1 MFHAKVAWKM
11 CNKYQGV
18 IQMLKR
24 KIENTLLNWLKTE
37 NRNPLILKGC
47 RQCGKTFSV
56 LRFAQQH
63 YKHVVY
69 LNFFENPDY
78 KTIFEGS
85 LKVDDVV
92 LMMSA
97 FVGTDVRFV
106 PHKTVIVLDEI
117 QECPRARAALKFFK
131 LDGRFDVLATGSLL
145 GISGYRS
152 VDYSVP
158 VGYETII
165 DMFPL
170 DFEEFLWAN
179 GIENSL
185 IALLKRCLEEEK
197 PIPEAL
203 HQRMRALLLQY
214 VVVGGM
220 PHIVDR
226 FIKEKNIALVR
237 EEQKLLIRSYKDDMV
252 KYAQGADKSR
262 IRECYESIPK
272 QLARDNK
279 KFQFS
284 LIKKTARSNQYVGS
298 IQWLEDTGLI
308 RRCYNLTLPEL
319 PLEGNACHD
328 KFKVYMADIG
338 LLIGMLEDGTERY
351 ILQGDLFGYKGAI
364 FENLVADFFI
374 KMKRPLY
381 YFQKDTGLEVDFVM
395 RYKSEAVLL
404 EVKATSGNTKSTRT
418 ILKHPEK
425 YHVYSAIK
433 LGDYNV
439 GRREQLLTL
448 PLYMGF
454 LLSER

>member
-1 MFHAKVAWKM
+1 
-11 CNKYQGV
+11 
-18 IQMLKR
+18 MLKR
-24 KIENTLLNWLKTE
+24 KIEKTLLNWLNTE

-78 KTIFEGS
+78 RTIFEGS

-97 FVGTDVRFV
+97 FVGANVRFI
-106 PHKTVIVLDEI
+106 PHETVIVLDEI

-152 VDYSVP
+152 EDYSVP

-179 GIENSL
+179 GIEDSL
-185 IALLKRCLEEEK
+185 IVLLKQCLEEER
-197 PIPEAL
+197 PVPEAL
-203 HQRMRALLLQY
+203 HQRMRDLLLQY

-220 PHIVDR
+220 PHIVDQ
-226 FIKEKNIALVR
+226 FIKEKNVAFVR
-237 EEQKLLIRSYKDDMV
+237 EEQKLLIRSFEDDMV

-262 IRECYESIPK
+262 IRECFESIPK

-298 IQWLEDTGLI
+298 LQWLEDTGLI
-308 RRCYNLTLPEL
+308 LRCYNLTLPEL

-328 KFKVYMADIG
+328 KFKVYMADTG
-338 LLIGMLEDGTERY
+338 LFVGMLEDGTERD

-395 RYKSEAVLL
+395 RYKGAAVLL

-425 YHVYSAIK
+425 YHVHSAIK

-439 GRREQLLTL
+439 GRREQLLRL

>member
-1 MFHAKVAWKM
+1 
-11 CNKYQGV
+11 
-18 IQMLKR
+18 MLKR
-24 KIENTLLNWLKTE
+24 KIEKTLLNWLNTE

-78 KTIFEGS
+78 RAIFEGS

-97 FVGTDVRFV
+97 FVGANVRFI
-106 PHKTVIVLDEI
+106 PHETVIVLDEI

-152 VDYSVP
+152 EDYSVP

-179 GIENSL
+179 GIEDSL
-185 IALLKRCLEEEK
+185 IALLKQCLEEER
-197 PIPEAL
+197 PVPEAL
-203 HQRMRALLLQY
+203 HQRMRDLLLQY

-220 PHIVDR
+220 PHIVDQ
-226 FIKEKNIALVR
+226 FIKEKNVAFVR
-237 EEQKLLIRSYKDDMV
+237 EEQKLLIRSFEDDMV
-252 KYAQGADKSR
+252 KYAQSADKSR
-262 IRECYESIPK
+262 IRECFESISK

-298 IQWLEDTGLI
+298 LQWLEDTGLI

-328 KFKVYMADIG
+328 KFKVYMADTG
-338 LLIGMLEDGTERY
+338 LFVGMLEDGTERD

-381 YFQKDTGLEVDFVM
+381 YFRKDSGLEIDFIM
-395 RYKSEAVLL
+395 CYKGEAVLL
-404 EVKATSGNTKSTRT
+404 EVKAKSGNTKSTRT

-425 YHVYSAIK
+425 YHVHSAIK

>member
-1 MFHAKVAWKM
+1 
-11 CNKYQGV
+11 
-18 IQMLKR
+18 MLKR
-24 KIENTLLNWLKTE
+24 KIEETLLNWFKTE

-56 LRFAQQH
+56 LQFARQN
-63 YKHVVY
+63 YKHVIY

-97 FVGTDVRFV
+97 FVGADVRFV

-152 VDYSVP
+152 ENYSVP

-179 GIENSL
+179 GIEDSL
-185 IALLKRCLEEEK
+185 VALLKQCLEEER
-197 PIPEAL
+197 PVPEAL
-203 HQRMRALLLQY
+203 HQRMRGLLLQY

-220 PHIVDR
+220 PHVVDQFVR
-226 FIKEKNIALVR
+226 EKNIALVR
-237 EEQKLLIRSYKDDMV
+237 EEQKLLIRSFEDDMV

-262 IRECYESIPK
+262 IRECFESIPK

-298 IQWLEDTGLI
+298 LQWLEDTGLI

-328 KFKVYMADIG
+328 KFKVYMADTG
-338 LLIGMLEDGTERY
+338 LFVGMLEDGTERD

-395 RYKSEAVLL
+395 RYKGEAVLL

-418 ILKHPEK
+418 ISKHPEK
-425 YHVYSAIK
+425 YHVHSAIK
-433 LGDYNV
+433 LGDYSV
-439 GRREQLLTL
+439 GRREKLLTL

>member
-1 MFHAKVAWKM
+1 
-11 CNKYQGV
+11 
-18 IQMLKR
+18 MLKR
-24 KIENTLLNWLKTE
+24 KIEKTLLNWLNTE

-78 KTIFEGS
+78 RAIFEGS

-97 FVGTDVRFV
+97 FVGANVRFI
-106 PHKTVIVLDEI
+106 PHETVIVLDEI

-152 VDYSVP
+152 EDYSVP

-179 GIENSL
+179 GIEDSL
-185 IALLKRCLEEEK
+185 IALLKQCLEEER
-197 PIPEAL
+197 PVPEAL
-203 HQRMRALLLQY
+203 HQRMRDLLLQY

-220 PHIVDR
+220 PHIVDQ
-226 FIKEKNIALVR
+226 FIKEKNVAFVR
-237 EEQKLLIRSYKDDMV
+237 EEQKLLIRSFEDDMV

-262 IRECYESIPK
+262 IRECFESIPK

-298 IQWLEDTGLI
+298 LQWLEDTGLI

-328 KFKVYMADIG
+328 KFKVYMADTG
-338 LLIGMLEDGTERY
+338 LFVGMLEDGTERD

-395 RYKSEAVLL
+395 RYKGEAVLL

-425 YHVYSAIK
+425 YHVHSAIK

-454 LLSER
+454 LLTER

>member
-1 MFHAKVAWKM
+1 
-11 CNKYQGV
+11 
-18 IQMLKR
+18 MLKR
-24 KIENTLLNWLKTE
+24 KIEKTLLNWLNTE

-56 LRFAQQH
+56 LQFAQRH

-78 KTIFEGS
+78 RTIFEGS

-97 FVGTDVRFV
+97 FVGANVRFI
-106 PHKTVIVLDEI
+106 PHETVIVLDEI

-152 VDYSVP
+152 EDYSVP

-179 GIENSL
+179 GIGDSL
-185 IALLKRCLEEEK
+185 IALLKQCLEEER
-197 PIPEAL
+197 PVPEAL
-203 HQRMRALLLQY
+203 HQRMRDLLLQY

-220 PHIVDR
+220 PHIVDQ
-226 FIKEKNIALVR
+226 FIKEKNVAFVR
-237 EEQKLLIRSYKDDMV
+237 EEQKLLIRSFEDDMV

-262 IRECYESIPK
+262 IRECFESIPK

-298 IQWLEDTGLI
+298 LQWLEDTGLI

-328 KFKVYMADIG
+328 KFKVYMADTG
-338 LLIGMLEDGTERY
+338 LFVGMLEDGTERD

-395 RYKSEAVLL
+395 RYKGAAVLL

-425 YHVYSAIK
+425 YHVHSAIK

-439 GRREQLLTL
+439 GRREQLLRL

>member
-1 MFHAKVAWKM
+1 
-11 CNKYQGV
+11 
-18 IQMLKR
+18 MLKR
-24 KIENTLLNWLKTE
+24 KIEKTLLNWLNTE

-78 KTIFEGS
+78 RTIFEGS

-97 FVGTDVRFV
+97 FVGANVRFI
-106 PHKTVIVLDEI
+106 PHETVIVLDEI

-152 VDYSVP
+152 EDYSVP

-179 GIENSL
+179 GIEDAL
-185 IALLKRCLEEEK
+185 IALLKQCLEEER
-197 PIPEAL
+197 PVPEAL
-203 HQRMRALLLQY
+203 HQRMRDLLLQY

-220 PHIVDR
+220 PHIVDQ
-226 FIKEKNIALVR
+226 FIKEKNVAFVR
-237 EEQKLLIRSYKDDMV
+237 EEQKLLIRSFEDDMV

-262 IRECYESIPK
+262 IRECFESIPK

-298 IQWLEDTGLI
+298 LQWLEDTGLI

-319 PLEGNACHD
+319 PLEGNACQD
-328 KFKVYMADIG
+328 KFKVYMADTG
-338 LLIGMLEDGTERY
+338 LFVGMLEDGTERD

-381 YFQKDTGLEVDFVM
+381 YFRKDSGLEIDFIM
-395 RYKSEAVLL
+395 CYKGEAVLL
-404 EVKATSGNTKSTRT
+404 EVKTKSGNTKSTRT

-425 YHVYSAIK
+425 YHVHSAIK

-454 LLSER
+454 LLTER

>member
-1 MFHAKVAWKM
+1 
-11 CNKYQGV
+11 
-18 IQMLKR
+18 MLKR
-24 KIENTLLNWLKTE
+24 KIEKTLLNWLNTE

-78 KTIFEGS
+78 RAIFEGS

-97 FVGTDVRFV
+97 FVSANVRFI
-106 PHKTVIVLDEI
+106 PHETVIVLDEI

-152 VDYSVP
+152 EDYSVP

-179 GIENSL
+179 GIEDAL
-185 IALLKRCLEEEK
+185 IALLKQCLEEER
-197 PIPEAL
+197 PVPEAL
-203 HQRMRALLLQY
+203 HQRMRDLLLQY

-220 PHIVDR
+220 PHIVDQ
-226 FIKEKNIALVR
+226 FIKEKNVAFVR
-237 EEQKLLIRSYKDDMV
+237 EEQKLLIRSFEDDMV

-262 IRECYESIPK
+262 IRECFESIPK

-298 IQWLEDTGLI
+298 LQWLEDTGLI

-319 PLEGNACHD
+319 PLEGNACQD

-338 LLIGMLEDGTERY
+338 LFVGMLEDGTERD

-381 YFQKDTGLEVDFVM
+381 YFRKDSGLEIDFIM
-395 RYKSEAVLL
+395 CYKGEAVLL
-404 EVKATSGNTKSTRT
+404 EVKTKSGNTKSTRT

-425 YHVYSAIK
+425 YHVHSAIK

-454 LLSER
+454 LLTER

>member
-1 MFHAKVAWKM
+1 
-11 CNKYQGV
+11 
-18 IQMLKR
+18 MLKR
-24 KIENTLLNWLKTE
+24 KIEKTLLNWLNTE

-56 LRFAQQH
+56 LQFAQQH

-78 KTIFEGS
+78 RTIFEGS

-97 FVGTDVRFV
+97 FVGANVRFI
-106 PHKTVIVLDEI
+106 PHETVIVLDEI

-152 VDYSVP
+152 EDYSVP

-179 GIENSL
+179 GIEDAL
-185 IALLKRCLEEEK
+185 IALLKQCLEEER
-197 PIPEAL
+197 PVPEAL
-203 HQRMRALLLQY
+203 HQRMRDLLLQY

-220 PHIVDR
+220 PHIVDQ
-226 FIKEKNIALVR
+226 FIKEKNVAFVR
-237 EEQKLLIRSYKDDMV
+237 EEQKLLIRSFEDDMV

-262 IRECYESIPK
+262 IRECFESIPK

-298 IQWLEDTGLI
+298 LQWLEDTGLI

-319 PLEGNACHD
+319 PLEGNACQD
-328 KFKVYMADIG
+328 KFKVYMADTG
-338 LLIGMLEDGTERY
+338 LFVGMLEDGTERD

-395 RYKSEAVLL
+395 RYKGAAVLL

-425 YHVYSAIK
+425 YHVHSAIK

-454 LLSER
+454 LLTER

>member
-1 MFHAKVAWKM
+1 
-11 CNKYQGV
+11 
-18 IQMLKR
+18 MLKR
-24 KIENTLLNWLKTE
+24 KIEKTLLNWLNTE

-56 LRFAQQH
+56 LQFAQQH

-78 KTIFEGS
+78 RTIFEGS

-97 FVGTDVRFV
+97 FVGANVRFI
-106 PHKTVIVLDEI
+106 PHETVIVLDEI

-152 VDYSVP
+152 EDYSVS

-179 GIENSL
+179 GIEDSL
-185 IALLKRCLEEEK
+185 IALLKQCLEEER
-197 PIPEAL
+197 PVPEAL
-203 HQRMRALLLQY
+203 HQRMRDLLLQY

-220 PHIVDR
+220 PHIVDQ
-226 FIKEKNIALVR
+226 FIKEKNVAFVR
-237 EEQKLLIRSYKDDMV
+237 QEQKLLIRSFEDDMV

-262 IRECYESIPK
+262 IRECFESIPK

-298 IQWLEDTGLI
+298 LQWLEDTGLI

-328 KFKVYMADIG
+328 KFKVYMADTG
-338 LLIGMLEDGTERY
+338 LFVGMLEDGTERD

-381 YFQKDTGLEVDFVM
+381 YFRKDSGLEIDFIM
-395 RYKSEAVLL
+395 CYKGEAVLL
-404 EVKATSGNTKSTRT
+404 EVKAKSGNTKSTRT

-425 YHVYSAIK
+425 YHVHSAIK

-448 PLYMGF
+448 TLPLYMGF

>member
-1 MFHAKVAWKM
+1 
-11 CNKYQGV
+11 
-18 IQMLKR
+18 MLKR
-24 KIENTLLNWLKTE
+24 KIEKTLLNWLNTE

-78 KTIFEGS
+78 RTIFDGS

-97 FVGTDVRFV
+97 FVGANVRFI
-106 PHKTVIVLDEI
+106 PHETVIVLDEI

-152 VDYSVP
+152 EDYSVP

-179 GIENSL
+179 GIEDSL
-185 IALLKRCLEEEK
+185 IVLLKQCLEEER
-197 PIPEAL
+197 PVPEAL
-203 HQRMRALLLQY
+203 HQRMRDLLLQY

-220 PHIVDR
+220 PHIVDQ
-226 FIKEKNIALVR
+226 FIKEKNVAFVR
-237 EEQKLLIRSYKDDMV
+237 EEQKLLIRSFEDDMV

-262 IRECYESIPK
+262 IRECFESIPK

-298 IQWLEDTGLI
+298 LQWLEDTGLI

-319 PLEGNACHD
+319 PLEGNACQD
-328 KFKVYMADIG
+328 KFKVYMADTG
-338 LLIGMLEDGTERY
+338 LFVGMLEDGTERD

-395 RYKSEAVLL
+395 RYKGAAVLL

-425 YHVYSAIK
+425 YHVHSAIK

-454 LLSER
+454 LLTER

>member
-1 MFHAKVAWKM
+1 
-11 CNKYQGV
+11 
-18 IQMLKR
+18 MLKR
-24 KIENTLLNWLKTE
+24 KIEKTLLNWLNTE

-56 LRFAQQH
+56 LQFAQQH

-78 KTIFEGS
+78 RTIFEGS

-97 FVGTDVRFV
+97 FVGANVRFI
-106 PHKTVIVLDEI
+106 PHETVIVLDEI

-152 VDYSVP
+152 EDYSVP

-179 GIENSL
+179 GIEDSL
-185 IALLKRCLEEEK
+185 IVLLEQCLEEER
-197 PIPEAL
+197 PVPEAL
-203 HQRMRALLLQY
+203 HQRMRDLLLQY

-220 PHIVDR
+220 PHIVDQ
-226 FIKEKNIALVR
+226 FIKEKNVAFVR
-237 EEQKLLIRSYKDDMV
+237 EEQKLLIRSFEDDMV
-252 KYAQGADKSR
+252 KYAQSADKSR
-262 IRECYESIPK
+262 IRECFESIPK

-298 IQWLEDTGLI
+298 LQWLEDTGLI

-328 KFKVYMADIG
+328 KFKVYMADTG
-338 LLIGMLEDGTERY
+338 LFVGMLEDGTERD

-395 RYKSEAVLL
+395 RYKGAAVLL

-425 YHVYSAIK
+425 YHVHSAIK

-454 LLSER
+454 LLTER

>member
-1 MFHAKVAWKM
+1 
-11 CNKYQGV
+11 
-18 IQMLKR
+18 MLKR
-24 KIENTLLNWLKTE
+24 KIEKTLLNWLNTE

-97 FVGTDVRFV
+97 FVGANVRFI
-106 PHKTVIVLDEI
+106 PHETVIVLDEI

-152 VDYSVP
+152 EDYSVP

-179 GIENSL
+179 GIEDAL
-185 IALLKRCLEEEK
+185 IALLKQCLEEER
-197 PIPEAL
+197 PVPEAL
-203 HQRMRALLLQY
+203 HQRMRDLLLQY

-220 PHIVDR
+220 PHIVEQ
-226 FIKEKNIALVR
+226 FIKEKNVAFVR
-237 EEQKLLIRSYKDDMV
+237 EEQKLLIRSFEDDMV
-252 KYAQGADKSR
+252 KYAQCADKSR
-262 IRECYESIPK
+262 IRECFESIPK

-298 IQWLEDTGLI
+298 LQWLEDIGLI

-319 PLEGNACHD
+319 PLEGNSCQD
-328 KFKVYMADIG
+328 KFKVYMSDTG
-338 LLIGMLEDGTERY
+338 LFVGMLEDGTERD

-395 RYKSEAVLL
+395 RYKGEAVLL

-425 YHVYSAIK
+425 YHVHSAIK

-439 GRREQLLTL
+439 GRREQLLIL

>member
-1 MFHAKVAWKM
+1 
-11 CNKYQGV
+11 
-18 IQMLKR
+18 MLKR
-24 KIENTLLNWLKTE
+24 KIEKTLLNWLNTE

-97 FVGTDVRFV
+97 FVGANVRFI
-106 PHKTVIVLDEI
+106 PHETVIVLDEI

-152 VDYSVP
+152 EDYSVL

-179 GIENSL
+179 GIEDSL
-185 IALLKRCLEEEK
+185 IALLKQCLEEER
-197 PIPEAL
+197 PVPEAL
-203 HQRMRALLLQY
+203 HQRMRDLLLQY

-220 PHIVDR
+220 PHIVDQ
-226 FIKEKNIALVR
+226 FIKEKNVAFVR
-237 EEQKLLIRSYKDDMV
+237 EEQKLLIRSFEDDMV
-252 KYAQGADKSR
+252 KYAQSADKSR
-262 IRECYESIPK
+262 IRECFESIPK

-298 IQWLEDTGLI
+298 LQWLEDTGLI

-328 KFKVYMADIG
+328 KFKVYMADTG
-338 LLIGMLEDGTERY
+338 LFVGMLEDSTERD

-395 RYKSEAVLL
+395 RYKGEAVLL

-425 YHVYSAIK
+425 YHVHSAIK

-439 GRREQLLTL
+439 GRREQLLKL

>member
-1 MFHAKVAWKM
+1 
-11 CNKYQGV
+11 
-18 IQMLKR
+18 MLKR
-24 KIENTLLNWLKTE
+24 KIEKTLLNWLNTE

-63 YKHVVY
+63 YKQVVY

-78 KTIFEGS
+78 RTIFEGS

-97 FVGTDVRFV
+97 FVGANVRFI
-106 PHKTVIVLDEI
+106 PHETVIVLDEI

-152 VDYSVP
+152 EDYSVP

-179 GIENSL
+179 GIEDSL
-185 IALLKRCLEEEK
+185 IALLKQCLEEER
-197 PIPEAL
+197 PVPEAL
-203 HQRMRALLLQY
+203 HQRMRDLLLQY

-220 PHIVDR
+220 PHIVDQ
-226 FIKEKNIALVR
+226 FIKEKNVAFVR
-237 EEQKLLIRSYKDDMV
+237 EEQKLLIRSFEDDMV

-262 IRECYESIPK
+262 IRECFESIPK

-298 IQWLEDTGLI
+298 LQWLEDTGLI

-319 PLEGNACHD
+319 PLEGNACQD
-328 KFKVYMADIG
+328 KFKVYMADTG
-338 LLIGMLEDGTERY
+338 LFVGMLEDGTERD

-395 RYKSEAVLL
+395 RYKGEAVLL

-425 YHVYSAIK
+425 YHVHSAIK

-448 PLYMGF
+448 PLYVGF
-454 LLSER
+454 LLTER

>member
-1 MFHAKVAWKM
+1 
-11 CNKYQGV
+11 
-18 IQMLKR
+18 MLKR
-24 KIENTLLNWLKTE
+24 KIEKTLLNWLNTE

-63 YKHVVY
+63 YKQVVY

-78 KTIFEGS
+78 RTIFEGS

-97 FVGTDVRFV
+97 FVGANVRFI
-106 PHKTVIVLDEI
+106 PHETVIVLDEI
-117 QECPRARAALKFFK
+117 QESPRARAALKFFK

-152 VDYSVP
+152 EDYSVP

-179 GIENSL
+179 GIEDSL
-185 IALLKRCLEEEK
+185 IALLKQCLEEER
-197 PIPEAL
+197 PVPEAL
-203 HQRMRALLLQY
+203 HQRMRDLLLQY

-220 PHIVDR
+220 PHIVDQ
-226 FIKEKNIALVR
+226 FIKEKNVAFVR
-237 EEQKLLIRSYKDDMV
+237 EEQKLLIRSFEDDMV

-262 IRECYESIPK
+262 IRECFESIPK

-298 IQWLEDTGLI
+298 LQWLEDTGLI

-328 KFKVYMADIG
+328 KFKVYMADTG
-338 LLIGMLEDGTERY
+338 LFVGMLEDGTERD

-381 YFQKDTGLEVDFVM
+381 YFRKDSGLEIDFIM
-395 RYKSEAVLL
+395 CYKGEAVLL
-404 EVKATSGNTKSTRT
+404 EVKAKSGNTKSTRT

-425 YHVYSAIK
+425 YHVHSAIK

-454 LLSER
+454 LLTER

>member
-1 MFHAKVAWKM
+1 
-11 CNKYQGV
+11 
-18 IQMLKR
+18 MLKR
-24 KIENTLLNWLKTE
+24 KIEKTLLNWLNTE

-97 FVGTDVRFV
+97 FVGANVRFI
-106 PHKTVIVLDEI
+106 PHETVIVLDEI

-152 VDYSVP
+152 EDYSVP

-179 GIENSL
+179 GIEDSL
-185 IALLKRCLEEEK
+185 IALLKQCLEEER
-197 PIPEAL
+197 PVPEAL
-203 HQRMRALLLQY
+203 HQRMRDLLLQY

-220 PHIVDR
+220 PHIVDQ
-226 FIKEKNIALVR
+226 FIKEKNVAFVR
-237 EEQKLLIRSYKDDMV
+237 EEQKLLIRSFEDDRV
-252 KYAQGADKSR
+252 KYAQSADKSR
-262 IRECYESIPK
+262 IRECFESIPK

-298 IQWLEDTGLI
+298 LQWLEDTGLI

-328 KFKVYMADIG
+328 KFKVYMADTG
-338 LLIGMLEDGTERY
+338 LFVGMLEDGTERD

-395 RYKSEAVLL
+395 RYKGEAVLL

-425 YHVYSAIK
+425 YHVHSAIK

-439 GRREQLLTL
+439 GRREQLLKL

>member
-1 MFHAKVAWKM
+1 
-11 CNKYQGV
+11 
-18 IQMLKR
+18 MLKR
-24 KIENTLLNWLKTE
+24 KIEKTLLNWLNTE

-78 KTIFEGS
+78 RTIFEGS

-97 FVGTDVRFV
+97 FVGANVRFI
-106 PHKTVIVLDEI
+106 PHETVIVLDEI
-117 QECPRARAALKFFK
+117 QESPRARAALKFFK

-152 VDYSVP
+152 EDYSVP

-179 GIENSL
+179 GIEDSL
-185 IALLKRCLEEEK
+185 IVLLKQCLEEER
-197 PIPEAL
+197 PVPEAL
-203 HQRMRALLLQY
+203 HQRMRDLLLQY

-220 PHIVDR
+220 PHIVDQ
-226 FIKEKNIALVR
+226 FIKEKNVAFVR
-237 EEQKLLIRSYKDDMV
+237 EEQKLLIRSFEDDMV

-262 IRECYESIPK
+262 IRECFESIPK

-298 IQWLEDTGLI
+298 LQWLEDTGLI

-328 KFKVYMADIG
+328 KFKVYMADTG
-338 LLIGMLEDGTERY
+338 LFVGMLEDGTERD

-395 RYKSEAVLL
+395 RYKGAAVLL

-425 YHVYSAIK
+425 YHVHSAIK

-454 LLSER
+454 LLTER

>member
-1 MFHAKVAWKM
+1 
-11 CNKYQGV
+11 
-18 IQMLKR
+18 MLKR
-24 KIENTLLNWLKTE
+24 KIEKTLLNWLNTE

-78 KTIFEGS
+78 RTIFEGS

-97 FVGTDVRFV
+97 FVGANVRFI
-106 PHKTVIVLDEI
+106 PHETVIVLDEI

-131 LDGRFDVLATGSLL
+131 LDGHFDVLATGSLL
-145 GISGYRS
+145 GIGGYRS
-152 VDYSVP
+152 EDYSVP

-179 GIENSL
+179 GIEDAL
-185 IALLKRCLEEEK
+185 IALLKQCLEEER
-197 PIPEAL
+197 PVPEAL
-203 HQRMRALLLQY
+203 HQRMRDLLLQY
-214 VVVGGM
+214 IVVGGM
-220 PHIVDR
+220 PYIVAQ
-226 FIKEKNIALVR
+226 FIKEKNVAFVR
-237 EEQKLLIRSYKDDMV
+237 EEQKLLIRSFEDDMV

-262 IRECYESIPK
+262 IRECFESIPK

-298 IQWLEDTGLI
+298 LQLLEDTGLI

-319 PLEGNACHD
+319 PLEGNACQD
-328 KFKVYMADIG
+328 KFKVYMADTG
-338 LLIGMLEDGTERY
+338 LFVGMLEDGTERD

-381 YFQKDTGLEVDFVM
+381 YFRKDSGLEIDFIM
-395 RYKSEAVLL
+395 CYKGEAVLL

-425 YHVYSAIK
+425 YHVHSAIK

>member
-1 MFHAKVAWKM
+1 
-11 CNKYQGV
+11 
-18 IQMLKR
+18 MLKR
-24 KIENTLLNWLKTE
+24 KIEKTLLNWLNTE

-63 YKHVVY
+63 YQQVVY

-78 KTIFEGS
+78 RTIFEGS

-97 FVGTDVRFV
+97 FVGANVRFI
-106 PHKTVIVLDEI
+106 PHETVIVLDEI

-152 VDYSVP
+152 EDYSVP

-179 GIENSL
+179 GIEDSL
-185 IALLKRCLEEEK
+185 IALLKQCLEEER
-197 PIPEAL
+197 PVPEAL
-203 HQRMRALLLQY
+203 HQRMRDLLLQY

-220 PHIVDR
+220 PHIVDQ
-226 FIKEKNIALVR
+226 FIKEKNVAFVR
-237 EEQKLLIRSYKDDMV
+237 EEQKLLIRSFEDDMV
-252 KYAQGADKSR
+252 KYAQSADKSR
-262 IRECYESIPK
+262 IRECFESISK

-298 IQWLEDTGLI
+298 LQWLEDTGLI

-328 KFKVYMADIG
+328 KFKVYMADTG
-338 LLIGMLEDGTERY
+338 LFVGMLEDGTERD

-381 YFQKDTGLEVDFVM
+381 YFRKDSGLEIDFIM
-395 RYKSEAVLL
+395 CYKGEAVLL
-404 EVKATSGNTKSTRT
+404 EVKAKSGNTKSTRT

-425 YHVYSAIK
+425 YHVHSAIK

>member
-1 MFHAKVAWKM
+1 
-11 CNKYQGV
+11 
-18 IQMLKR
+18 MLKR
-24 KIENTLLNWLKTE
+24 KIEKTLLNWLNTE

-63 YKHVVY
+63 YKYVVY

-78 KTIFEGS
+78 RAIFEGS

-97 FVGTDVRFV
+97 FVGANVRFI
-106 PHKTVIVLDEI
+106 PHETVIVLDEI

-152 VDYSVP
+152 EDYSVP

-179 GIENSL
+179 GIEDSL
-185 IALLKRCLEEEK
+185 IALLKQCLEEER
-197 PIPEAL
+197 PVPEAL
-203 HQRMRALLLQY
+203 HQRMRDLLLQY

-220 PHIVDR
+220 PHIVDQ
-226 FIKEKNIALVR
+226 FIKEKNVAFVR
-237 EEQKLLIRSYKDDMV
+237 EEQKLLIRSFEDDMV

-262 IRECYESIPK
+262 IRECFESIPK

-298 IQWLEDTGLI
+298 LQWLEDTGLI

-328 KFKVYMADIG
+328 KFKVYMADTG
-338 LLIGMLEDGTERY
+338 LFVGMLEDGTERD

-395 RYKSEAVLL
+395 RYKGEVVLL

-425 YHVYSAIK
+425 YHVHSAIK
-433 LGDYNV
+433 LGHYNV

-454 LLSER
+454 LLTER

>member
-1 MFHAKVAWKM
+1 
-11 CNKYQGV
+11 
-18 IQMLKR
+18 MLKR
-24 KIENTLLNWLKTE
+24 KIEKTLLNWLNTE

-97 FVGTDVRFV
+97 FVGANVRFI
-106 PHKTVIVLDEI
+106 PHETVIVLDEI

-152 VDYSVP
+152 EDYSVP

-179 GIENSL
+179 GIEDAL
-185 IALLKRCLEEEK
+185 IALLKQCLEEER
-197 PIPEAL
+197 PVPEAL
-203 HQRMRALLLQY
+203 HQRMRDLLLQY

-220 PHIVDR
+220 PHIVDQ
-226 FIKEKNIALVR
+226 FIKEKNVAFVR
-237 EEQKLLIRSYKDDMV
+237 EEQKLLIRSFEDDMV

-262 IRECYESIPK
+262 IRECFESIPK

-298 IQWLEDTGLI
+298 LQWLEDTGLI

-319 PLEGNACHD
+319 PLEGNACQD

-338 LLIGMLEDGTERY
+338 LFVGMLEDGTERD

-395 RYKSEAVLL
+395 RYKGEAVLL
-404 EVKATSGNTKSTRT
+404 EVKAASGNTKSTRT

-425 YHVYSAIK
+425 YHVHSAIK

-439 GRREQLLTL
+439 GRREQLLTF

-454 LLSER
+454 LLTER

>member
-1 MFHAKVAWKM
+1 
-11 CNKYQGV
+11 
-18 IQMLKR
+18 MLKR
-24 KIENTLLNWLKTE
+24 KIEETLLNWFKTE
-37 NRNPLILKGC
+37 NRNPLILRGC

-56 LRFAQQH
+56 LQFARQN
-63 YKHVVY
+63 YKHVIY

-97 FVGTDVRFV
+97 FVGADVRFV

-152 VDYSVP
+152 KNYSVP

-179 GIENSL
+179 RIGDSL
-185 IALLKRCLEEEK
+185 IALLKRCLEEER

-220 PHIVDR
+220 PHIVDQFVR
-226 FIKEKNIALVR
+226 EKNIALVR
-237 EEQKLLIRSYKDDMV
+237 EEQKFLIRSFEDDMV

-262 IRECYESIPK
+262 IRECFESIPK

-298 IQWLEDTGLI
+298 LQWLEDTGLI

-328 KFKVYMADIG
+328 KFKVYMADTG
-338 LLIGMLEDGTERY
+338 LFVGMLEDGTERD

-425 YHVYSAIK
+425 YHVHSAIK

-439 GRREQLLTL
+439 GRREKLLTL

-454 LLSER
+454 LLSEP

>member
-1 MFHAKVAWKM
+1 
-11 CNKYQGV
+11 
-18 IQMLKR
+18 MLKR
-24 KIENTLLNWLKTE
+24 KIEKTLLNWLNTE

-85 LKVDDVV
+85 LKADDVV

-97 FVGTDVRFV
+97 FVGANVRFI
-106 PHKTVIVLDEI
+106 PHETVIVLDEI
-117 QECPRARAALKFFK
+117 QECPRARASLKFFK

-152 VDYSVP
+152 EDYSVP

-179 GIENSL
+179 GIEDSL
-185 IALLKRCLEEEK
+185 IALLKQCLEEER
-197 PIPEAL
+197 PVPEAL
-203 HQRMRALLLQY
+203 HQRMRDLLLQY

-220 PHIVDR
+220 PHIVDQ
-226 FIKEKNIALVR
+226 FIKEKNVAFVR
-237 EEQKLLIRSYKDDMV
+237 EEQKLLIRSFEDDMV

-262 IRECYESIPK
+262 IRECFESIPK

-298 IQWLEDTGLI
+298 LQWLEDTGLI

-328 KFKVYMADIG
+328 KFKVYMADTG
-338 LLIGMLEDGTERY
+338 LFVGMLEDGTERD

-381 YFQKDTGLEVDFVM
+381 YFRKDSGLEIDFIM
-395 RYKSEAVLL
+395 CYKGEAVLL
-404 EVKATSGNTKSTRT
+404 EVKAKSGNTKSTRT

-425 YHVYSAIK
+425 YHVHSAIK

>member
-1 MFHAKVAWKM
+1 
-11 CNKYQGV
+11 
-18 IQMLKR
+18 MLKR
-24 KIENTLLNWLKTE
+24 KIEKTLLNWLNTE

-63 YKHVVY
+63 YKQVVY

-78 KTIFEGS
+78 RTIFEGS

-97 FVGTDVRFV
+97 FVGANVRFI
-106 PHKTVIVLDEI
+106 PHETVIVLDEI

-152 VDYSVP
+152 EDYSVP

-179 GIENSL
+179 GIEDSL
-185 IALLKRCLEEEK
+185 IALLKQCLEEER
-197 PIPEAL
+197 PVPEAL
-203 HQRMRALLLQY
+203 HQRMRDLLLQY

-220 PHIVDR
+220 PHIVDQ
-226 FIKEKNIALVR
+226 FIKEKNVAFVR
-237 EEQKLLIRSYKDDMV
+237 EEQKLLIRSFEDDMV

-262 IRECYESIPK
+262 IRECFESIPK

-298 IQWLEDTGLI
+298 LQWLEDTGLI

-319 PLEGNACHD
+319 PLEGNACQD
-328 KFKVYMADIG
+328 KFKVYMADTG
-338 LLIGMLEDGTERY
+338 LFVGMLEDGTERD

-381 YFQKDTGLEVDFVM
+381 YFQKNTGLEVDFVM
-395 RYKSEAVLL
+395 RYKGEAILL

-454 LLSER
+454 LLTER

>member
-1 MFHAKVAWKM
+1 
-11 CNKYQGV
+11 
-18 IQMLKR
+18 MLKR
-24 KIENTLLNWLKTE
+24 KIEKTLLNWLNTE

-56 LRFAQQH
+56 LQFAQQH

-78 KTIFEGS
+78 RAIFEGS

-97 FVGTDVRFV
+97 FVGANVRFI
-106 PHKTVIVLDEI
+106 PHETVIVLDEI
-117 QECPRARAALKFFK
+117 QESPRARAALKFFK

-152 VDYSVP
+152 EDYSVP

-179 GIENSL
+179 GIEDSL
-185 IALLKRCLEEEK
+185 IALLKQCLEEER
-197 PIPEAL
+197 PVPEAL
-203 HQRMRALLLQY
+203 HQRMRDLLLQY

-220 PHIVDR
+220 PHIVDQ
-226 FIKEKNIALVR
+226 FIKEKNVAFVR
-237 EEQKLLIRSYKDDMV
+237 EEQKLLIRSFEDDMV
-252 KYAQGADKSR
+252 KYAQSADKSR
-262 IRECYESIPK
+262 IRECFESISK

-298 IQWLEDTGLI
+298 LQWLEDTGLI

-328 KFKVYMADIG
+328 KFKVYMADTG
-338 LLIGMLEDGTERY
+338 LFVGMLEDGTERD

-381 YFQKDTGLEVDFVM
+381 YFRKDSGLEIDFIM
-395 RYKSEAVLL
+395 CYKGEAVLL
-404 EVKATSGNTKSTRT
+404 EVKAKSGNTKSTRT

-425 YHVYSAIK
+425 YHVHSAIK
-433 LGDYNV
+433 LWDYNV

>member
-1 MFHAKVAWKM
+1 
-11 CNKYQGV
+11 
-18 IQMLKR
+18 MLKR
-24 KIENTLLNWLKTE
+24 KIEKTLLNWLNTE

-92 LMMSA
+92 LMMSV
-97 FVGTDVRFV
+97 FVGANVRFI
-106 PHKTVIVLDEI
+106 PHETVIVLDEI

-152 VDYSVP
+152 EDYSVP

-170 DFEEFLWAN
+170 DFEEFLGAN
-179 GIENSL
+179 GIEDSL
-185 IALLKRCLEEEK
+185 IALLKQCLEEER
-197 PIPEAL
+197 PVPEAL
-203 HQRMRALLLQY
+203 HQRVRDLLLQY

-220 PHIVDR
+220 PHIVDQ

-237 EEQKLLIRSYKDDMV
+237 EEQKLLIRSFEDDMV

-262 IRECYESIPK
+262 IRECFESIPK

-298 IQWLEDTGLI
+298 LQWLEDTGLI

-319 PLEGNACHD
+319 PLEGNACQD
-328 KFKVYMADIG
+328 KFKVYMADTG
-338 LLIGMLEDGTERY
+338 LFVGMLEDGTERD

-395 RYKSEAVLL
+395 RYKGEAVLL

-425 YHVYSAIK
+425 YHVHSAIK

-454 LLSER
+454 LLTER

>member
-1 MFHAKVAWKM
+1 
-11 CNKYQGV
+11 
-18 IQMLKR
+18 MLKR
-24 KIENTLLNWLKTE
+24 KIEKTLLNWLNTE

-56 LRFAQQH
+56 LQFAQRH

-78 KTIFEGS
+78 RTIFEGS

-97 FVGTDVRFV
+97 FVGANVRFI
-106 PHKTVIVLDEI
+106 PHETVIVLDEI

-152 VDYSVP
+152 EDYSVP

-179 GIENSL
+179 GIEDAL
-185 IALLKRCLEEEK
+185 IALLKQCLEEERPVPK
-197 PIPEAL
+197 AL
-203 HQRMRALLLQY
+203 HQRMRGLLLQY

-220 PHIVDR
+220 PHIVDQ
-226 FIKEKNIALVR
+226 FIKEKNVAFVR
-237 EEQKLLIRSYKDDMV
+237 EEQKLLIRSFEDDMV

-262 IRECYESIPK
+262 IRECFESIPK

-298 IQWLEDTGLI
+298 LQWLEDTGLI
-308 RRCYNLTLPEL
+308 RLCYNLTLPEL
-319 PLEGNACHD
+319 PFEGNACQD
-328 KFKVYMADIG
+328 KFKVYMADTG
-338 LLIGMLEDGTERY
+338 LFVGMLEDGTERD

-395 RYKSEAVLL
+395 RYKGEAVLL
-404 EVKATSGNTKSTRT
+404 EVKAASGNTKSTRT

-425 YHVYSAIK
+425 YHVNSAIK

-454 LLSER
+454 LLTER

>member
-1 MFHAKVAWKM
+1 
-11 CNKYQGV
+11 
-18 IQMLKR
+18 MLKR
-24 KIENTLLNWLKTE
+24 KIEKTLLNWLNTE

-97 FVGTDVRFV
+97 FVGANVRFI
-106 PHKTVIVLDEI
+106 PHETVIVLDEI

-152 VDYSVP
+152 EDYSVP

-179 GIENSL
+179 GIEDAL
-185 IALLKRCLEEEK
+185 IALLKQCLEEER
-197 PIPEAL
+197 PVPEAL
-203 HQRMRALLLQY
+203 HQRMRDLLLQY

-220 PHIVDR
+220 PHIVDQ
-226 FIKEKNIALVR
+226 FIKEKNVAFVR
-237 EEQKLLIRSYKDDMV
+237 EEQKLLIRSFEDDMV

-262 IRECYESIPK
+262 IRECFESIPK

-298 IQWLEDTGLI
+298 LQWLEDTGLI
-308 RRCYNLTLPEL
+308 RRCYNLTPPEL
-319 PLEGNACHD
+319 PLEGNACQD
-328 KFKVYMADIG
+328 KFKVYMADTG
-338 LLIGMLEDGTERY
+338 LFVGMLEDGMERD

-381 YFQKDTGLEVDFVM
+381 YFRKDSGLEIDFIM
-395 RYKSEAVLL
+395 CYKGEAVLL
-404 EVKATSGNTKSTRT
+404 EVKTKSGNTKSTRT

-425 YHVYSAIK
+425 YHVHSAIK

-454 LLSER
+454 LLTER

>member
-1 MFHAKVAWKM
+1 
-11 CNKYQGV
+11 
-18 IQMLKR
+18 MLKR
-24 KIENTLLNWLKTE
+24 KIEKTLLNWLNTE

-56 LRFAQQH
+56 LQFAQQH

-78 KTIFEGS
+78 RAIFEGS

-92 LMMSA
+92 LMMSV
-97 FVGTDVRFV
+97 FVGANVRFI
-106 PHKTVIVLDEI
+106 PHETVIVLDEI

-152 VDYSVP
+152 EDYSVP

-179 GIENSL
+179 GIEDSL
-185 IALLKRCLEEEK
+185 IALLKQCLEEER
-197 PIPEAL
+197 PVPEAL
-203 HQRMRALLLQY
+203 HQRMRDLLLQY

-220 PHIVDR
+220 PHIVDQ
-226 FIKEKNIALVR
+226 FIKEKNVAFVR
-237 EEQKLLIRSYKDDMV
+237 EEQKLLIRSFEDDMV
-252 KYAQGADKSR
+252 KYAQSADKSR
-262 IRECYESIPK
+262 IRECFESISK

-298 IQWLEDTGLI
+298 LQWLEDTGLI

-328 KFKVYMADIG
+328 KFKVYMADTG
-338 LLIGMLEDGTERY
+338 LFVGMLEDGTERD

-381 YFQKDTGLEVDFVM
+381 YFRKDSGLEIDFIM
-395 RYKSEAVLL
+395 CYKGEAVLL
-404 EVKATSGNTKSTRT
+404 EVKAKSGNTKSTRT

-425 YHVYSAIK
+425 YHVHSAIK

>member
-1 MFHAKVAWKM
+1 
-11 CNKYQGV
+11 
-18 IQMLKR
+18 MLKR
-24 KIENTLLNWLKTE
+24 KIEKTLLNWLNTE

-97 FVGTDVRFV
+97 FVGANVRFI
-106 PHKTVIVLDEI
+106 PHETVIVLDEI

-152 VDYSVP
+152 EDYSVP

-170 DFEEFLWAN
+170 DFEEFLGAN
-179 GIENSL
+179 GIEDSL
-185 IALLKRCLEEEK
+185 IALLKQCLEEER
-197 PIPEAL
+197 PVPEAL
-203 HQRMRALLLQY
+203 HQRMRDLLLQY

-220 PHIVDR
+220 PHIVDQ
-226 FIKEKNIALVR
+226 FIKEKNVAFVR
-237 EEQKLLIRSYKDDMV
+237 EEQKLLIRSFEDDMV

-262 IRECYESIPK
+262 IRECFESIPK

-298 IQWLEDTGLI
+298 LQWLEDTGLI

-319 PLEGNACHD
+319 PLEGNACQD
-328 KFKVYMADIG
+328 KFKVYMADTG
-338 LLIGMLEDGTERY
+338 LFVGMLEDGTERD

-364 FENLVADFFI
+364 LENLVADFFI

-395 RYKSEAVLL
+395 RYKGEAVLL

-425 YHVYSAIK
+425 YHVHSAIK

-448 PLYMGF
+448 PLHMGF
-454 LLSER
+454 LLTER

>member
-1 MFHAKVAWKM
+1 
-11 CNKYQGV
+11 
-18 IQMLKR
+18 MLKR
-24 KIENTLLNWLKTE
+24 KIEKTLLNWLNTE

-78 KTIFEGS
+78 RTIFEGS

-97 FVGTDVRFV
+97 FVGANVRFI
-106 PHKTVIVLDEI
+106 PHETVIVLDEI

-152 VDYSVP
+152 EDYSVP

-179 GIENSL
+179 GIEDSL
-185 IALLKRCLEEEK
+185 IVLLKQCLEEER
-197 PIPEAL
+197 PVPEAL
-203 HQRMRALLLQY
+203 HQRMRDLLLQY

-220 PHIVDR
+220 PHIVDQ
-226 FIKEKNIALVR
+226 FIKEKNVAFVR
-237 EEQKLLIRSYKDDMV
+237 EEQKLLIRSFEDDMV
-252 KYAQGADKSR
+252 KFAQGADKSR
-262 IRECYESIPK
+262 IRECFESIPK

-298 IQWLEDTGLI
+298 LQWLEDTGLI

-328 KFKVYMADIG
+328 KFKVYMADTG
-338 LLIGMLEDGTERY
+338 LFVGMLEDGTERD

-395 RYKSEAVLL
+395 RYKGAAVLL

-425 YHVYSAIK
+425 YHVHSAIK

-439 GRREQLLTL
+439 GRREQLLRL

>member
-1 MFHAKVAWKM
+1 
-11 CNKYQGV
+11 
-18 IQMLKR
+18 MLKR
-24 KIENTLLNWLKTE
+24 KIEKTLLNWLNTE

-92 LMMSA
+92 LMLSA
-97 FVGTDVRFV
+97 FVGANVRFI
-106 PHKTVIVLDEI
+106 PHETVIVLDEI

-152 VDYSVP
+152 EDYSVP

-179 GIENSL
+179 GIGDSL
-185 IALLKRCLEEEK
+185 IALLKQCLEEER
-197 PIPEAL
+197 PVPEAL
-203 HQRMRALLLQY
+203 HQRMRDLLLQY

-220 PHIVDR
+220 PHIVDQ
-226 FIKEKNIALVR
+226 FIKEKNVAFVR
-237 EEQKLLIRSYKDDMV
+237 EEQKLLIRSFEDDMV

-262 IRECYESIPK
+262 IRECFESIPK

-298 IQWLEDTGLI
+298 LQWLEDTGLI

-328 KFKVYMADIG
+328 KFKVYMADTG
-338 LLIGMLEDGTERY
+338 LFVGMLEDGTERD

-395 RYKSEAVLL
+395 RYKGAAVLL

-425 YHVYSAIK
+425 YHVHSAIK

-439 GRREQLLTL
+439 GRREQLLRL

>member
-1 MFHAKVAWKM
+1 
-11 CNKYQGV
+11 
-18 IQMLKR
+18 MLKR
-24 KIENTLLNWLKTE
+24 KIEKTLLNWFNTE

-78 KTIFEGS
+78 RTIFEGS

-97 FVGTDVRFV
+97 FVGANVRFI
-106 PHKTVIVLDEI
+106 PHETVIVLDEI

-152 VDYSVP
+152 EDYSVP

-179 GIENSL
+179 GIEDAL
-185 IALLKRCLEEEK
+185 IALLKQCLEEER
-197 PIPEAL
+197 PVPEAL
-203 HQRMRALLLQY
+203 HQRMRDLLLQY

-220 PHIVDR
+220 PHIVDQ
-226 FIKEKNIALVR
+226 FIKEKNVAFVR
-237 EEQKLLIRSYKDDMV
+237 EEQKLLIRSFEDDMV

-262 IRECYESIPK
+262 IRECFESIPK

-298 IQWLEDTGLI
+298 LQWLEDTGLI

-328 KFKVYMADIG
+328 KFKVYMADTG
-338 LLIGMLEDGTERY
+338 LFVGMLEDGTERD

-381 YFQKDTGLEVDFVM
+381 YFRKDSGLEIDFIM
-395 RYKSEAVLL
+395 CYKGEAVLL
-404 EVKATSGNTKSTRT
+404 EVKTKSGNTKSTRT

-425 YHVYSAIK
+425 YHVHSAIK

-454 LLSER
+454 LLTER

>member
-1 MFHAKVAWKM
+1 
-11 CNKYQGV
+11 
-18 IQMLKR
+18 MLKR
-24 KIENTLLNWLKTE
+24 KIEKTLLNWLNTE

-78 KTIFEGS
+78 RTIFEGS

-97 FVGTDVRFV
+97 FVGANVRFI
-106 PHKTVIVLDEI
+106 PHETVIVLDEI

-152 VDYSVP
+152 EDYSVP

-179 GIENSL
+179 GIEDSL
-185 IALLKRCLEEEK
+185 IVLLKQCLEEER
-197 PIPEAL
+197 PVPEAL
-203 HQRMRALLLQY
+203 HQRMRDLLLQY

-220 PHIVDR
+220 PHIVDQ
-226 FIKEKNIALVR
+226 FIKEKNVAFVR
-237 EEQKLLIRSYKDDMV
+237 EEQKLLIRSFEDDMV

-262 IRECYESIPK
+262 IRECFESIPK

-298 IQWLEDTGLI
+298 LQWLEDTGLI

-328 KFKVYMADIG
+328 KFKVYMADTG
-338 LLIGMLEDGTERY
+338 LFVGMLEDGTERD

-395 RYKSEAVLL
+395 RYKGEAILL